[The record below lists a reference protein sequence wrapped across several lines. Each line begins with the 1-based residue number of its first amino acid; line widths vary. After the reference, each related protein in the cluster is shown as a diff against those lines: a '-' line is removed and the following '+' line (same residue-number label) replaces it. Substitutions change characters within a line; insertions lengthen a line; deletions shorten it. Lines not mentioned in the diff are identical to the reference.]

1 MSADKKYVLL
11 VHEIKRIY
19 SNSFTAK
26 YKIYNVSNE
35 HVFSLEAPNGGQE
48 LQLALWGPK
57 NSQLVSYNPLS

>member
-11 VHEIKRIY
+11 VHEMARVY
-19 SNSFTAK
+19 SNSYTAK

-35 HVFSLEAPNGGQE
+35 HVFPLEAPNNGQE

-57 NSQLVSYNPLS
+57 SSQIVS